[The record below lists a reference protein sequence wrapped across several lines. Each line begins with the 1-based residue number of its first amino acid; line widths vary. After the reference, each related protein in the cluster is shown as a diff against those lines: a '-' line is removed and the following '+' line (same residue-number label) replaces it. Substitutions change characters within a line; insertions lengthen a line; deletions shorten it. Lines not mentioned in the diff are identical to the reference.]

1 MSNTITK
8 KSDDHAPNASML
20 DSAAGPS
27 LHVQSE
33 PTFAR
38 FIALIGAAL
47 ATIGCVILWLTLIA
61 GKTLALS
68 AGLGGLILFIGVACL
83 LLHAAVDKDLQFRLM
98 YTAVAALVFI
108 VGVALCIIP
117 FPTHFGDMF
126 GGGFLALLAALM
138 FVLAVLRNETDAVRR
153 DYIQL
158 TILGAGGVMALT
170 GLIGGTISIH
180 FLTPFGLLLSLL
192 GLVYLLAFI
201 GTRGLADVL
210 ALRIGW
216 AVLALGGLTFLVA
229 LGRSVLPPLFH
240 YFRWTP
246 TTPQEYFFPYGLIL
260 MVIGVIYA
268 AASYLG
274 CSDAPF
280 AVLTRRELGAF
291 FYTPMAYLLL
301 FGFTVIGWVSFGLF
315 FNSLWVAHERQI
327 PLIEPV
333 VQIYFFNLLPAIAM
347 VFIVPVLTMRLV
359 SEEKRSGTM
368 EMLLTAP
375 VEEPTVILSKFLAGW
390 LMFLSIW
397 APFYLFLIGMAAA
410 GAPFDYRPLLSYT
423 LGLMVVGAGMVSMG
437 LFFSTL
443 TRNQLVSAVITF
455 AAMLCLTAV
464 FILGNFVQDS
474 NSIWITVFKHLSF
487 LNSWQETL
495 QGKVTPDVGLVF
507 YASMAVFF
515 LFLSVK
521 VLESRKWW

>member
-1 MSNTITK
+1 
-8 KSDDHAPNASML
+8 
-20 DSAAGPS
+20 
-27 LHVQSE
+27 
-33 PTFAR
+33 
-38 FIALIGAAL
+38 
-47 ATIGCVILWLTLIA
+47 
-61 GKTLALS
+61 
-68 AGLGGLILFIGVACL
+68 
-83 LLHAAVDKDLQFRLM
+83 
-98 YTAVAALVFI
+98 
-108 VGVALCIIP
+108 
-117 FPTHFGDMF
+117 
-126 GGGFLALLAALM
+126 
-138 FVLAVLRNETDAVRR
+138 
-153 DYIQL
+153 
-158 TILGAGGVMALT
+158 
-170 GLIGGTISIH
+170 
-180 FLTPFGLLLSLL
+180 
-192 GLVYLLAFI
+192 
-201 GTRGLADVL
+201 
-210 ALRIGW
+210 
-216 AVLALGGLTFLVA
+216 
-229 LGRSVLPPLFH
+229 
-240 YFRWTP
+240 
-246 TTPQEYFFPYGLIL
+246 
-260 MVIGVIYA
+260 
-268 AASYLG
+268 
-274 CSDAPF
+274 
-280 AVLTRRELGAF
+280 
-291 FYTPMAYLLL
+291 MAYLLL